1 MDKSVGWLD
10 EELVVE
16 LVTGA
21 GVDIASGAMGSRDRS
36 SGTRFRGGR

>member
-1 MDKSVGWLD
+1 MDMSVGWLD

-16 LVTGA
+16 DVTGA
-21 GVDIASGAMGSRDRS
+21 GVGIASGAMGSRVRS